1 MADHSKEIANILKIK
16 LGETID
22 NSTVHELADYIK
34 SCEDCKVD
42 IDTIQQT
49 IKIVRTGDFEYL
61 IPKNVSKRLFKAL
74 NLEKE

>member
-22 NSTVHELADYIK
+22 NSTVDELVDYIK

-49 IKIVRTGDFEYL
+49 IKLVRIGDSEYL
-61 IPKNVSKRLFKAL
+61 IPKNVSRRLFKAL
-74 NLEKE
+74 DLEKK

>member
-22 NSTVHELADYIK
+22 NSTVDELVDYIK

-49 IKIVRTGDFEYL
+49 IKLVRTGDFEYL
-61 IPKNVSKRLFKAL
+61 LPQSVSERLLKVL
-74 NLEKE
+74 DLE

>member
-16 LGETID
+16 LGETIE
-22 NSTVHELADYIK
+22 NSTVDELADYIK

-49 IKIVRTGDFEYL
+49 IKLVRTGDFEYL
-61 IPKNVSKRLFKAL
+61 LPQSVSKRLLKVL
-74 NLEKE
+74 DLE